1 MNAFITLNFPLHS
14 FGTHHDALVKR
25 KILALLR
32 SYSIFVAKLSIENP
46 ELSTTKEI
54 EKDHY
59 EIGNGRIHARIII
72 FANGGKKK
80 IYSCSIRGEDEQSKS
95 LLQQAVHR
103 YLQTRDSHAF

>member
-1 MNAFITLNFPLHS
+1 MNALITLNFPLHS
-14 FGTHHDALVKR
+14 FGTHHDTLVKR

-32 SYSIFVAKLSIENP
+32 AYDIFVAKLCIENP

-59 EIGNGRIHARIII
+59 QIGNGRVHARIVI

-80 IYSCSIRGEDEQSKS
+80 IYSCSIRGENEQSQN
-95 LLQQAVHR
+95 LLQEAIHKH
-103 YLQTRDSHAF
+103 LQNKR